1 MSSFEFAEWFLFYGK
16 FHHITKIYFLQPFH
30 IIRFLTLIW
39 ILYGW
44 KSRSDYGSDG
54 CRFIASFYSSF
65 VATHFQLL
73 FSLIVPI
80 LLKAFVLFVLS
91 ERNRMPGLQERD
103 NKNLPYMWVG
113 TKMWTRNFKNLF
125 FVYLGMGRTFYNAFK
140 NIGLHIFTNHLP
152 TLPAISACY
161 IFSVLLTGIFC
172 FSFLDLKI

>member
-1 MSSFEFAEWFLFYGK
+1 
-16 FHHITKIYFLQPFH
+16 
-30 IIRFLTLIW
+30 
-39 ILYGW
+39 
-44 KSRSDYGSDG
+44 
-54 CRFIASFYSSF
+54 
-65 VATHFQLL
+65 
-73 FSLIVPI
+73 
-80 LLKAFVLFVLS
+80 
-91 ERNRMPGLQERD
+91 MPGLQERD